1 MNHKNVSRIFVWLQF
16 ALIGL
21 LALWP
26 SDNASWGDSAE
37 LMRGLG
43 LALTSAGIAIDWT
56 AVRQLGGSFTTS
68 PIPKDGSTFVGS
80 GLYKRIR
87 HPIYTGVMLAGIG
100 LTVDKGLFPR
110 VFILAALI
118 ILFVFKASFEE
129 AFLQSRYPEYKAYMA
144 KTGMFL
150 PRLNG

>member
-1 MNHKNVSRIFVWLQF
+1 MSHKNVSRIFVWLQF

-21 LALWP
+21 LAFWP
-26 SDNASWGDSAE
+26 SSNGSWGESAE

-43 LALTSAGIAIDWT
+43 LAISAAGILMDWT

-68 PIPKDGSTFVGS
+68 PIPKDGSSFVGT
-80 GLYKRIR
+80 GLYKKIR
-87 HPIYTGVMLAGIG
+87 HPIYTGVILAGIG

-110 VFILAALI
+110 VFFLGALL
-118 ILFVFKASFEE
+118 ILFVFKAKWEE
-129 AFLQSRYPEYKAYMA
+129 AFLLSRYPEYKAYMA